1 MYKIYV
7 SAPINRHVPNTTQEA
22 EALTEE
28 RTTVDKQ
35 VEVSPRQNPDT
46 PIPLCNGRGFKRL
59 MQFGLA
65 WLERHQ
71 QAINALNVY
80 PVPDG
85 DTGTNMLLTMQSANQ
100 EIQDSPEEEVG
111 IIAQKV
117 AHGALMGARG
127 NSGVIL
133 SQIFRGFA
141 RALEGVAAFDTV
153 QFASALRE
161 AAATAYKG
169 VIKPVEGTMLTV
181 AREAAEA
188 SVSAAASSR
197 DLRYVLEQV
206 AHEARESVMR
216 TPTLLPVLAEAG
228 VVDAGGQGL
237 VTILDGMLRY
247 VKGEQ
252 VDIDTEFAAAVDLRP
267 LHVDK
272 EEGYGY
278 DVQFIIQGEGL
289 DVEEIRGAIASM
301 GECALVVGDS
311 RAVKVHVHSPEP
323 GTPLNYGAS
332 RGSLSRVVVEN
343 MQEQYQD
350 FILSK
355 AQQPIAP
362 AEPLGG
368 IGTVVVA
375 PGPGLIQ
382 VFESLGASAVVS
394 GGQTMNPSTEDL
406 LKGVEGIPSNDV
418 IILPNNKNII
428 MAAEQ
433 VKALSTKNVEVVHTT
448 TVPQGISALLAL
460 NYQADLAANAQ
471 VMEEAAT
478 TIETIEITTAVR
490 SVQINGIFVQEGE
503 VIGLV
508 DGVLQ
513 VKGTSPAHVT
523 LAALRQIDA
532 ESHEIVTIYYGES
545 VTSDE
550 AQQLAD
556 EIKTEYPEQEVE
568 VVDGGQPHYYYIL
581 SAE

>member
-1 MYKIYV
+1 M
-7 SAPINRHVPNTTQEA
+7 TD
-22 EALTEE
+22 E
-28 RTTVDKQ
+28 RTITNKN
-35 VEVSPRQNPDT
+35 VEVSPRHNPDART
-46 PIPLCNGRGFKRL
+46 PLCNGRGFQRL
-59 MQFGLA
+59 IQFGLA

-71 QAINALNVY
+71 QVINALNVY

-85 DTGTNMLLTMQSANQ
+85 DTGTNMLLTMQSAYQ
-100 EIQDSPEEEVG
+100 EIQSSPEEEVS

-141 RALEGVAAFDTV
+141 RSLDGVAAFDTV

-188 SVSAAASSR
+188 SVVAAASSQ
-197 DLRYVLEQV
+197 DLSYVLEQV
-206 AHEARESVMR
+206 VHEARASVLR

-237 VTILDGMLRY
+237 VIILEGMLRY
-247 VKGEQ
+247 AKGEQ
-252 VDIDTEFAAAVDLRP
+252 VEMDTDLTAAVDLRP
-267 LHVDK
+267 VRLEK
-272 EEGYGY
+272 EKEYGY
-278 DVQFIIQGEGL
+278 DVQFIIHGEGL
-289 DVEEIRGAIASM
+289 DLEEIRESIAAM
-301 GECALVVGDS
+301 GDSALVVGDS
-311 RAVKVHVHSPEP
+311 RAVKVHVHSRDP
-323 GTPLNYGAS
+323 GTPLAYGAS
-332 RGSLSRVVVEN
+332 HGSLSRVIVEN

-355 AQQPIAP
+355 AQPPIAP
-362 AEPLGG
+362 AESLSG

-375 PGPGLIQ
+375 PGQGLRQ

-406 LKGVEGIPSNDV
+406 LKAVEGVASNDV

-433 VKALSTKNVEVVHTT
+433 TKALSEKHIEVVRTIS
-448 TVPQGISALLAL
+448 VPQGITALLAL
-460 NYQADLAANAQ
+460 NYQADLATNSR

-478 TIETIEITTAVR
+478 TIQTIEITTAVR
-490 SVQINGIFVQEGE
+490 SVQINGFFVQEGE

-508 DGVLQ
+508 NGTLQ
-513 VKGTSPAHVT
+513 VKGVSPAQAT
-523 LAALRQIDA
+523 LAALEQIDA
-532 ESHEIVTIYYGES
+532 NQYEIVTIYYGES
-545 VTSDE
+545 VTADE

-556 EIKTEYPEQEVE
+556 EIKAQYPEQEVE